1 MAAGRPR
8 GDKTGPKPPTPAE
21 LQAQAQAASRTQQY
35 QDALAAG
42 EVPMEGRGRSN
53 AGQPQPISQEQ
64 FTAQRVA
71 DMQGAAMTR
80 NPSNEFGYIDPN
92 ARRFDAGFQ
101 ANQRAIRDAYGVQQG
116 EFSDARISNI
126 IDPEQNYILTQEER
140 AALEGIGGI
149 PTDPF
154 TPPGGGGGGISG
166 VDSAYENYF
175 ANQEKY
181 AQEKFDSISG
191 YLDELQIRADQ
202 GFAEDMNRISGMYD
216 QRRDARNQRFA
227 DALNRAGGRESA
239 AIDTLAELGIQADAN
254 TFDPV
259 TGETRDM
266 LFSQQMSG
274 ADRLNTMSYITDTIY
289 DFAKNEQDLA
299 IGAGLENAQQNLL
312 AEMAAIQMARDSKA
326 ISDAEAAAAAASA
339 ANEAANL
346 HQYYITMGQSIG
358 MSPEVSVAY
367 GELGM
372 LGDAYGTATEPV
384 DEQFNVD
391 LGFGPMPMT
400 MDQLI
405 DAGGFAPEEGGI
417 SFMMGGQ
424 PVTLPYNANF
434 QDIMLFA
441 QQQGIPIEPIAIPG
455 Q

>member
-42 EVPMEGRGRSN
+42 EVPMERRGRSN

-64 FTAQRVA
+64 FTARRVA

-101 ANQRAIRDAYGVQQG
+101 ANQRAIRDDYGVQQG

-140 AALEGIGGI
+140 AALEGTDGI

-154 TPPGGGGGGISG
+154 APPGGGGGGGGIG
-166 VDSAYENYF
+166 AAYENYF

-181 AQEKFDSISG
+181 AQEKFDSITD
-191 YLDELQIRADQ
+191 YLDELQISSDE
-202 GFAEDMNRISGMYD
+202 GFAADMDRISGMYD
-216 QRRDARNQRFA
+216 QRRDARNQRFEE
-227 DALNRAGGRESA
+227 ALNRAGGRESA

-274 ADRLNTMSYITDTIY
+274 ADMLNTMSYITDTIY

-339 ANEAANL
+339 AEEAANL

>member
-1 MAAGRPR
+1 M
-8 GDKTGPKPPTPAE
+8 
-21 LQAQAQAASRTQQY
+21 
-35 QDALAAG
+35 
-42 EVPMEGRGRSN
+42 
-53 AGQPQPISQEQ
+53 
-64 FTAQRVA
+64 
-71 DMQGAAMTR
+71 
-80 NPSNEFGYIDPN
+80 
-92 ARRFDAGFQ
+92 
-101 ANQRAIRDAYGVQQG
+101 
-116 EFSDARISNI
+116 
-126 IDPEQNYILTQEER
+126 
-140 AALEGIGGI
+140 
-149 PTDPF
+149 
-154 TPPGGGGGGISG
+154 
-166 VDSAYENYF
+166 
-175 ANQEKY
+175 
-181 AQEKFDSISG
+181 
-191 YLDELQIRADQ
+191 DELQISSDE
-202 GFAEDMNRISGMYD
+202 GFAADMDRISGMYD
-216 QRRDARNQRFA
+216 QRRDARNQRFEE
-227 DALNRAGGRESA
+227 ALNRAGGRESA

-274 ADRLNTMSYITDTIY
+274 ADMLNSMSYITDTIY

-299 IGAGLENAQQNLL
+299 IGAVLENAQQNLL

-405 DAGGFAPEEGGI
+405 DAGGFAPQEGGI

>member
-1 MAAGRPR
+1 MANGKKPANEQKPPDYSLPGSAQGDEGGFGVIGDAAGAVGGFFNQSGPQHYVDGVKQPVPGAAPNNQFNRPANFGRLMNDLELGQVR
-8 GDKTGPKPPTPAE
+8 G
-21 LQAQAQAASRTQQY
+21 
-35 QDALAAG
+35 AAG
-42 EVPMEGRGRSN
+42 EKTPEREFARF
-53 AGQPQPISQEQ
+53 AGQA
-64 FTAQRVA
+64 T
-71 DMQGAAMTR
+71 QG
-80 NPSNEFGYIDPN
+80 I
-92 ARRFDAGFQ
+92 
-101 ANQRAIRDAYGVQQG
+101 G
-116 EFSDARISNI
+116 EFSDPRISNM
-126 IDPEQNYILTQEER
+126 IDPEQNYIVTPEER
-140 AALEGIGGI
+140 AALEGGGGI

-154 TPPGGGGGGISG
+154 TGGGGGGIG
-166 VDSAYENYF
+166 AAYENYF

-181 AQEKFDSISG
+181 AQEKFDSITD
-191 YLDELQIRADQ
+191 YLDQLQISSDE
-202 GFAEDMNRISGMYD
+202 GFAADMDRISGMYD
-216 QRRDARNQRFA
+216 QRRDARNQRFEE
-227 DALNRAGGRESA
+227 ALNRAGGRESA

-274 ADRLNTMSYITDTIY
+274 ADMLNTMSYITDTIY